1 MLFVLHLL
9 LPLGLRS
16 LCLSVQLGQLLL
28 LDEQLLVNNPLL
40 GLPLQVPLYSRV
52 ELGSVLNLNIVNTQI
67 TNCKLLL
74 TLSINSHISS
84 VHIMRQLSKLI
95 II

>member
-1 MLFVLHLL
+1 MSNLQTSSADAESESSPPSLLFVLHLL

-28 LDEQLLVNNPLL
+28 LDEQLLVDNPLL

-74 TLSINSHISS
+74 TL
-84 VHIMRQLSKLI
+84 Q
-95 II
+95 